1 MAASDGKP
9 RRVDIGF
16 SGGQAFAVR
25 LDEAAYR
32 SLREALESDRSERW
46 HSIESEDSQVLIDLA
61 QVVYVRLD
69 TEQRGVGFSG
79 PP

>member
-1 MAASDGKP
+1 MEASGKP

-16 SGGQAFAVR
+16 SGGQAFPIR
-25 LDEAAYR
+25 LGEDEYR

-46 HSIESEDSQVLIDLA
+46 HKLTSEDAEVLVDLS

-79 PP
+79 TP

>member
-1 MAASDGKP
+1 MAAAAGKP

-25 LDEAAYR
+25 LNEDEYR
-32 SLREALESDRSERW
+32 ALREALESDRSERW
-46 HSIESEDSQVLIDLA
+46 YALTSEESEVLIDLA

-69 TEQRGVGFSG
+69 TEARGVGFSG

>member
-1 MAASDGKP
+1 MEASGKP

-16 SGGQAFAVR
+16 NGGQAFSVR
-25 LDEAAYR
+25 LAEAEYR

-46 HSIESEDSQVLIDLA
+46 HSMSSEDSEVLIDLA
-61 QVVYVRLD
+61 QIVYVKLD

>member
-1 MAASDGKP
+1 MEASGKP

-16 SGGQAFAVR
+16 NGGQAFSVR
-25 LDEAAYR
+25 LTESEYR
-32 SLREALESDRSERW
+32 GLRDALSSDRSERW
-46 HSIESEDSQVLIDLA
+46 HSLDSDDAEVLIDLS
-61 QVVYVRLD
+61 QIVYVKLD

>member
-1 MAASDGKP
+1 MAAAAGKP

-16 SGGQAFAVR
+16 SGGQAFSVR
-25 LDEAAYR
+25 LSEDEFNA
-32 SLREALESDRSERW
+32 LRGALESDRSERW
-46 HSIESEDSQVLIDLA
+46 HSISTDESEVLIDLS

-69 TEQRGVGFSG
+69 TEARGMGFSG

>member
-1 MAASDGKP
+1 MASAGKP

-16 SGGQAFAVR
+16 SGGQAFSVR
-25 LDEAAYR
+25 LSQDEFN
-32 SLREALESDRSERW
+32 SLRDALSSDRSNRW
-46 HSIESEDSQVLIDLA
+46 HSIATDESEVLIDLA

-69 TEQRGVGFSG
+69 TEARGMGFSG

>member
-1 MAASDGKP
+1 MADAGKP
-9 RRVDIGF
+9 RKVDIGF
-16 SGGQAFAVR
+16 SGGQAFSVR
-25 LDEAAYR
+25 LDEDTYR
-32 SLREALESDRSERW
+32 ALREALESDRSERW

>member
-1 MAASDGKP
+1 MEASGKP

-16 SGGQAFAVR
+16 NGGQAFSVR
-25 LDEAAYR
+25 LGEDEYR

-46 HSIESEDSQVLIDLA
+46 HSVTSEDSEVLIDLA
-61 QVVYVRLD
+61 QIVYVKLD

-79 PP
+79 P

>member
-1 MAASDGKP
+1 MAAAGKP

-16 SGGQAFAVR
+16 SGGQAFSVR
-25 LDEAAYR
+25 LNEDEYKA
-32 SLREALESDRSERW
+32 LRDALEDDSSGRWYSLTSD
-46 HSIESEDSQVLIDLA
+46 DSDVLIDLA

-69 TEQRGVGFSG
+69 TEARGMGFSG

>member
-1 MAASDGKP
+1 MEASGKP

-25 LDEAAYR
+25 LAEPEYR
-32 SLREALESDRSERW
+32 SLREALESDRSQRW
-46 HSIESEDSQVLIDLA
+46 HKLTSDDAEVLIDLA

-79 PP
+79 P

>member
-1 MAASDGKP
+1 MPAAGKP

-25 LDEAAYR
+25 LTEDELNN
-32 SLREALESDRSERW
+32 LRQALESDRGARFYT
-46 HSIESEDSQVLIDLA
+46 ITSEDSEVLIDLA
-61 QVVYVRLD
+61 QVVYVRVD

>member
-1 MAASDGKP
+1 MAAASGKP

-16 SGGQAFAVR
+16 TGGQAFSVR
-25 LDEAAYR
+25 LSEDEFQA
-32 SLREALESDRSERW
+32 LRGALESDRGDRW
-46 HSIESEDSQVLIDLA
+46 HSIATDDSNVLIDLA

-69 TEQRGVGFSG
+69 TEQRGMGFSG

>member
-1 MAASDGKP
+1 MAANAGKP

-25 LDEAAYR
+25 IGEDEYR
-32 SLREALESDRSERW
+32 GLREALESDHSKRW
-46 HSIESEDSQVLIDLA
+46 HSLTSEESDVLIDLA
-61 QVVYVRLD
+61 QVVYVRVD
-69 TEQRGVGFSG
+69 TEARGVGFSG

>member
-1 MAASDGKP
+1 MAAAGKP

-16 SGGQAFAVR
+16 SGGQAFSVR
-25 LDEAAYR
+25 LGEDEFNA
-32 SLREALESDRSERW
+32 LRGALESDRSERW
-46 HSIESEDSQVLIDLA
+46 HAISTDESEVLIDLA

-69 TEQRGVGFSG
+69 TEQRGMGFSG

>member
-1 MAASDGKP
+1 MAMAGKP

-16 SGGQAFAVR
+16 SGGQAFAIR
-25 LDEAAYR
+25 LGEDEYR
-32 SLREALESDRSERW
+32 ALREVLESDRSQRW
-46 HSIESEDSQVLIDLA
+46 HSLTSEDAEVLIDLA

>member
-1 MAASDGKP
+1 MVTAGKP

-25 LDEAAYR
+25 LGEDEYR
-32 SLREALESDRSERW
+32 ALREALESDRSQRW
-46 HSIESEDSQVLIDLA
+46 HSLTTEDSEVLIDLA

-79 PP
+79 TP

>member
-1 MAASDGKP
+1 MVSAGKP

-16 SGGQAFAVR
+16 SGGQAFAIR
-25 LDEAAYR
+25 LGEDEYR
-32 SLREALESDRSERW
+32 ALREALESDRSQRW
-46 HSIESEDSQVLIDLA
+46 HSLTSEDAEVLIDLA

>member
-1 MAASDGKP
+1 MAAAGKP

-16 SGGQAFAVR
+16 SGGQAFSVR
-25 LDEAAYR
+25 LSEDEFTA
-32 SLREALESDRSERW
+32 LRAALESDRSERW
-46 HSIESEDSQVLIDLA
+46 HSISTEESEVLIDLA

-69 TEQRGVGFSG
+69 TEARGMGFSG

>member
-1 MAASDGKP
+1 MAPAAGKP

-16 SGGQAFAVR
+16 SGGQAFSVR
-25 LDEAAYR
+25 LSEDEFQA
-32 SLREALESDRSERW
+32 LRGALGSDRGERW
-46 HSIESEDSQVLIDLA
+46 HSIETDDSNVLIDLA

-69 TEQRGVGFSG
+69 TEQRGMGFSG

>member
-1 MAASDGKP
+1 MAGKP

-16 SGGQAFAVR
+16 SGGQAFSVR
-25 LDEAAYR
+25 LGEDEFN
-32 SLREALESDRSERW
+32 SLRGALESDRSERW
-46 HSIESEDSQVLIDLA
+46 HAITTEESQVLIDLA

-69 TEQRGVGFSG
+69 TEQRGMGFSG